1 MPLLKIEPD
10 IFPFNILELTAE
22 EHPWWVAHVR
32 SRQEK
37 ALARYLRPLEVPFYV
52 PQVENRKKR
61 GGRNFVS
68 HLPLLPGYVF
78 FRGGNR
84 ERLAALRSDL
94 LVRVLEVSDQRLL
107 TEELSQIRAL
117 QETGATFIRLPDL
130 APGDAV
136 RITEGAFAGYTG
148 IVVRHQGRSRLVVS
162 VSMLR
167 QFVAVEFPREVLAP
181 AASRPRAFEEQSRSA
196 ARV

>member
-10 IFPFNILELTAE
+10 IFPPHALELASE

-61 GGRNFVS
+61 NGRQFVS
-68 HLPLLPGYVF
+68 YLPLLPGYVF
-78 FRGGNR
+78 FRGQAR

-94 LVRVLEVSDQRLL
+94 LVRVLEVSDQGRL

-117 QETGATFIRLPDL
+117 QEAGASLVRLPDL
-130 APGDAV
+130 VEGDPV
-136 RITEGAFAGYTG
+136 RISAGPFSGYIG
-148 IVVRHQGRSRLVVS
+148 VVLRSQGRARLVVS
-162 VSMLR
+162 VSMVR
-167 QFVAVEFPREVLAP
+167 QSVAVEFPRELLAP
-181 AASRPRAFEEQSRSA
+181 VVPRTSSEQFRSA
-196 ARV
+196 DRV

>member
-1 MPLLKIEPD
+1 MPLLKIELD
-10 IFPFNILELTAE
+10 IFPFNILELGAE

-37 ALARYLRPLEVPFYV
+37 ALARHLRPLEVPFYV
-52 PQVENRKKR
+52 PQVEKRKKR

-78 FRGGNR
+78 FRGQAR

-94 LVRVLEVSDQRLL
+94 VVRVLEVSDQGLL

-117 QETGATFIRLPDL
+117 QETGATFLRLPDL
-130 APGDAV
+130 VAGDPV
-136 RITEGAFAGYTG
+136 RIMDGAFAGYTG
-148 IVVRHQGRSRLVVS
+148 IVLRHQGRSRLVVS
-162 VSMLR
+162 VSMIR
-167 QFVAVEFPREVLAP
+167 QSVAVEFEREVLAP
-181 AASRPRAFEEQSRSA
+181 VTPRPTLEQSRSA

>member
-1 MPLLKIEPD
+1 MPLLKIEPE
-10 IFPFNILELTAE
+10 IYPNHILDLTSSE
-22 EHPWWVAHVR
+22 YPWWVAHVR

-52 PQVENRKKR
+52 PQVVNRKKR

-78 FRGGNR
+78 FRGKSR

-94 LVRVLEVSDQRLL
+94 LVRVLEVSDQVLL

-117 QETGATFIRLPDL
+117 QETGATLVRLPDL
-130 APGDAV
+130 APGDPV
-136 RITEGAFAGYTG
+136 RITDGAFKGYVGT
-148 IVVRHQGRSRLVVS
+148 VVRHQGRFRLVVS

-167 QFVAVEFPREVLAP
+167 QSVAVEFPREVIAP
-181 AASRPRAFEEQSRSA
+181 IAPRPMFEQSRSA

>member
-10 IFPFNILELTAE
+10 IFPFNILELGAE

-37 ALARYLRPLEVPFYV
+37 ALARHLRPLEVPFYV
-52 PQVENRKKR
+52 PQVEKRKKR

-78 FRGGNR
+78 FRGQAR

-94 LVRVLEVSDQRLL
+94 VVRVLEVSDQGLL

-117 QETGATFIRLPDL
+117 QETGATFLRLPDL
-130 APGDAV
+130 VAGEPV
-136 RITEGAFAGYTG
+136 RIMEGAFAGYTG
-148 IVVRHQGRSRLVVS
+148 IVLRHQGRSRLVVS
-162 VSMLR
+162 VSMI
-167 QFVAVEFPREVLAP
+167 QQSVAVEFQREVLAP
-181 AASRPRAFEEQSRSA
+181 VTPRPTLEQSRSA

>member
-1 MPLLKIEPD
+1 MPLLKVEPE
-10 IFPFNILELTAE
+10 IFPSNILELASE
-22 EHPWWVAHVR
+22 EYPWWVAHVR

-78 FRGGNR
+78 FRGNSE
-84 ERLAALRSDL
+84 ERLTALRSDL
-94 LVRVLEVSDQRLL
+94 LVRVLEVSDQDLL
-107 TEELSQIRAL
+107 TEELSQIRKL
-117 QETGATFIRLPDL
+117 QEAGASLVRLPEL
-130 APGDAV
+130 APGDPV
-136 RITEGAFAGYTG
+136 RITEGPFTGYVG
-148 IVVRHQGRSRLVVS
+148 VVLRHQGRTRLMVS
-162 VSMLR
+162 ISMLR
-167 QFVAVEFPREVLAP
+167 QSVAVELPRELVAP
-181 AASRPRAFEEQSRSA
+181 IAPRPSFEQSRSA

>member
-10 IFPFNILELTAE
+10 IFPFNILELASE
-22 EHPWWVAHVR
+22 EYPWWVAHVR

-52 PQVENRKKR
+52 PQIENRKKR

-78 FRGGNR
+78 FRGQSR

-117 QETGATFIRLPDL
+117 QETGATLLRLPDL
-130 APGDAV
+130 APGDPV
-136 RITEGAFAGYTG
+136 RIAQGAFAGYTG

-181 AASRPRAFEEQSRSA
+181 ISPRTTDEQSRSA
-196 ARV
+196 ARI

>member
-1 MPLLKIEPD
+1 MPLLKIEPE
-10 IFPFNILELTAE
+10 IFPLNILDLAAE
-22 EHPWWVAHVR
+22 NYPWWVAHVR

-61 GGRNFVS
+61 GGRTFVS

-78 FRGGNR
+78 FRGQAR

-94 LVRVLEVSDQRLL
+94 LVRVLEVADQRLL
-107 TEELSQIRAL
+107 TEELAQIRSL
-117 QETGATFIRLPDL
+117 QETGAAFVRLPEL
-130 APGDAV
+130 APGDPV
-136 RITEGAFAGYTG
+136 RIAGGPFAGYVG
-148 IVVRHQGRSRLVVS
+148 VVLRYQGRTRLVVA

-167 QFVAVEFPREVLAP
+167 QSLAVELPREVLAP
-181 AASRPRAFEEQSRSA
+181 AAPRPAFEQSRSA
-196 ARV
+196 PI